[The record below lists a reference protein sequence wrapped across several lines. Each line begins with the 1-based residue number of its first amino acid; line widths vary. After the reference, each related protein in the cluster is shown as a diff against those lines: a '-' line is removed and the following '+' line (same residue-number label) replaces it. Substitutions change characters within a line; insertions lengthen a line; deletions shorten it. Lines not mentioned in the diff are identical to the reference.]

1 MAGAAELLAGL
12 AVPAVLVGPD
22 GVPSQANLAAETFL
36 NASQQALSERGWA
49 AAFGPDSV
57 VEGLVWRARSDGG
70 GCAAY
75 DMLLQFVGGRSTRAD
90 ILVSPVGDAPEW
102 LTVAFQ
108 TRSVTTLVDRQ
119 VHQQGAARSAV
130 GVAAMLAHE
139 IKNPLSGIRGAAQ
152 LLATGIENATT
163 AEDRRELTD
172 LIVAE
177 VDRIAKLVDRMESFT
192 DTRPMKLR
200 PENIHEILG
209 HVRKVA
215 EQGFAQGLAISERY
229 DPSLP
234 MVSANRDALVQV
246 FLNLLKNAAEAAGS
260 EGRIRITTAYR
271 PGLKVRP
278 EGGGPSVSL
287 PLEVRVIDD
296 GPGVSAELG
305 DHVFEPFVT
314 TKRGGTGLGLALVAK
329 IVADHGGVVEHERAG
344 DTPETIFRVLLP
356 VARDESRTWGSPA

>member
-12 AVPAVLVGPD
+12 AVPAVLIDPAGIPV
-22 GVPSQANLAAETFL
+22 QANLAAEIFL
-36 NASQQALSERGWA
+36 NASQQALAERGWS
-49 AAFGPDSV
+49 AAFGNDSV
-57 VEGLVWRARSDGG
+57 VEGLVVRARGDGS

-75 DMLLQFVGGRSTRAD
+75 DLPLHFAGGRIARAD
-90 ILVSPVGDAPEW
+90 VLVSPVGDAPDW

-108 TRSVTTLVDRQ
+108 TRSVATLVDRQ

-152 LLATGIENATT
+152 LLAGGLDSTSSD
-163 AEDRRELTD
+163 DRRELTD

-200 PENIHEILG
+200 PENIHEVLG
-209 HVRKVA
+209 HVRKIS
-215 EQGFAQGLAISERY
+215 EQGFGRGITISESY

-234 MVSANRDALVQV
+234 LVAANRDALVQV

-260 EGRIRITTAYR
+260 NGKIRITTAFR

-278 EGGGPSVSL
+278 EAGGDSVSL
-287 PLEVRVIDD
+287 PLEVRVIDN
-296 GPGVSAELG
+296 GPGVDDDLA

-329 IVADHGGVVEHERAG
+329 IVADHGGVVEYERVG
-344 DTPETIFRVLLP
+344 DPAETVFRVRLP
-356 VARDESRTWGSPA
+356 VARATGRPA